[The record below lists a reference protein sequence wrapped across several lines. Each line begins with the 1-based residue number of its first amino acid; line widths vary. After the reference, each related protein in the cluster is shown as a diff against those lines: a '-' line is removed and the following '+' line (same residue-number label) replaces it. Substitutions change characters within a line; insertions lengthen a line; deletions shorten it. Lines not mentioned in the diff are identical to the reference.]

1 MLIGKYSSS
10 AHELML
16 QFLSVRRTSCSVVRR
31 ERADVPLQR
40 LTRERARNPEG
51 PWERSATKR
60 QGETLGRGVQVRPTA
75 REPARRIGD
84 DLEAGPGV
92 LCDNSQQ
99 LLPGS
104 PPATPQARADGF
116 RR

>member
-16 QFLSVRRTSCSVVRR
+16 QFLSVRRTSCGVVRR
-31 ERADVPLQR
+31 ERADVLLQR
-40 LTRERARNPEG
+40 LTRERTRDPEG

-60 QGETLGRGVQVRPTA
+60 KGEARGRGVQVRPSA

-92 LCDNSQQ
+92 LCDDTQQ
-99 LLPGS
+99 LLPGG
-104 PPATPQARADGF
+104 PPATAQTRADGI
-116 RR
+116 